1 MHCGNRFPEDECVL
15 LRQIRD
21 SVEESQREIL
31 NIRNLI
37 RRSQKKPTLGKNL
50 LYAIIGI
57 ILIVTVVAILFL
69 DYELCQNQL
78 NRLSF
83 RRNEI
88 KRTGKTRGDSPCL
101 TPSAKSDENV
111 LPFQDESH
119 KGSRNGLGEI
129 TVGCQLF

>member
-50 LYAIIGI
+50 SYAIIGI
-57 ILIVTVVAILFL
+57 ILIVIGAAILFFKL
-69 DYELCQNQL
+69 
-78 NRLSF
+78 
-83 RRNEI
+83 
-88 KRTGKTRGDSPCL
+88 
-101 TPSAKSDENV
+101 
-111 LPFQDESH
+111 
-119 KGSRNGLGEI
+119 
-129 TVGCQLF
+129 

>member
-37 RRSQKKPTLGKNL
+37 RRSQKKPTPGKNL

-57 ILIVTVVAILFL
+57 ILIVTVVAILFFKL
-69 DYELCQNQL
+69 
-78 NRLSF
+78 
-83 RRNEI
+83 
-88 KRTGKTRGDSPCL
+88 
-101 TPSAKSDENV
+101 
-111 LPFQDESH
+111 
-119 KGSRNGLGEI
+119 
-129 TVGCQLF
+129 

>member
-1 MHCGNRFPEDECVL
+1 MVKMCECCQNLTHENSAAFCMHCGNRFPEDECVL

-57 ILIVTVVAILFL
+57 ILIVTVVAILFFKL
-69 DYELCQNQL
+69 
-78 NRLSF
+78 
-83 RRNEI
+83 
-88 KRTGKTRGDSPCL
+88 
-101 TPSAKSDENV
+101 
-111 LPFQDESH
+111 
-119 KGSRNGLGEI
+119 
-129 TVGCQLF
+129 

>member
-21 SVEESQREIL
+21 SVEESRREIL

-57 ILIVTVVAILFL
+57 ILIVTVVAILFFKL
-69 DYELCQNQL
+69 
-78 NRLSF
+78 
-83 RRNEI
+83 
-88 KRTGKTRGDSPCL
+88 
-101 TPSAKSDENV
+101 
-111 LPFQDESH
+111 
-119 KGSRNGLGEI
+119 
-129 TVGCQLF
+129 

>member
-50 LYAIIGI
+50 FYAIIGI
-57 ILIVTVVAILFL
+57 ILIVIGAAILFFKL
-69 DYELCQNQL
+69 
-78 NRLSF
+78 
-83 RRNEI
+83 
-88 KRTGKTRGDSPCL
+88 
-101 TPSAKSDENV
+101 
-111 LPFQDESH
+111 
-119 KGSRNGLGEI
+119 
-129 TVGCQLF
+129 